1 MKIFGAVGLN
11 GSGKDEVV
19 RYLQREY
26 DVPYVSVGDIVREMA
41 RENGVL
47 LERENLHRISAE
59 RINRFGGDYFMRL
72 AIERSEQNGWDTAGI
87 ASVRTP
93 EDVSYLKD
101 KFGCDFILFHIF
113 VSDPRIRYERT
124 RKRARARDPQTYD
137 EFLEQ
142 DRAEQSLFGI
152 SQAIKRADYSL
163 NNDKSIEHLH
173 D

>member
-87 ASVRTP
+87 SGVRTL

-101 KFGCDFILFHIF
+101 KFGCDFILFHIL